1 MAMSMK
7 PGDQVIVKLWSG
19 EEIVGKL
26 VREEYLTSGER
37 VVVESGD
44 RVIMIAKSRCRP
56 HDED

>member
-1 MAMSMK
+1 MK

-19 EEIVGKL
+19 EEVVGKL

-44 RVIMIAKSRCRP
+44 RVIMMLKSRCRP
-56 HDED
+56 YEED